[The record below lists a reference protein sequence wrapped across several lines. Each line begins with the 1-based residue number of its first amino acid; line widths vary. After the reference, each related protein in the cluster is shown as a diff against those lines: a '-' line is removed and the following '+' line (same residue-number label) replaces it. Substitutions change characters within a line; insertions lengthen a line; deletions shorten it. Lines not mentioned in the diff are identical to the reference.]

1 MKFYLIVAK
10 GKHKGM
16 PIEIKVDLFLIG
28 TRRVCQLHSTSP
40 GIGEE
45 HCALVTRDR
54 KVFVQDLRSGYPTRL
69 NQAVIPAGDE
79 WPAHARDILS
89 VGPLE
94 FMIQMREKPL
104 SQRDLEEWAA
114 KCLDVT
120 SEQELLD
127 DTLEDDYRPPTDAAQ
142 AAAAIIDR
150 LQVQR
155 GLVMGRLRIGR
166 DAGVTTV
173 RFHDYYLVEEAE
185 IAMIRR
191 ELLEHLARPNLRVLL
206 DFKNI
211 VRMSTAGANML
222 LQLAAALGQHHGL
235 LPRPPRSQGHPGS
248 PRPARPHLPRQT
260 HRPGHEVVKARISTC
275 RVSQSSSQPRP
286 CAAGRGG
293 CRRRT

>member
-222 LQLAAALGQHHGL
+222 HEFCNWLRPWGSTMAFCRVRPDLKDILEALG
-235 LPRPPRSQGHPGS
+235 LPAPIFPD
-248 PRPARPHLPRQT
+248 
-260 HRPGHEVVKARISTC
+260 K
-275 RVSQSSSQPRP
+275 
-286 CAAGRGG
+286 
-293 CRRRT
+293 RTALATKW

>member
-28 TRRVCQLHSTSP
+28 TQRVCQLHSTSP
-40 GIGEE
+40 GIGAE

-54 KVFVQDLRSGYPTRL
+54 KVFVQDLRSGYPTRI
-69 NQAVIPAGDE
+69 NSAVIPAGEE
-79 WPAHARDILS
+79 WPAHAGDLLE

-94 FMIQMREKPL
+94 FMIQMREKAL
-104 SQRDLEEWAA
+104 SQKDMEEWAA

-120 SEQELLD
+120 SEKELLD
-127 DTLEDDYRPPTDAAQ
+127 DTLEDSYRTPTDASQ

-173 RFHDYYLVEEAE
+173 RFNDYYLVDEAE
-185 IAMIRR
+185 VGFVKR
-191 ELLEHLARPNLRVLL
+191 ELLEYLARPNLRVLL
-206 DFKNI
+206 DLKN
-211 VRMSTAGANML
+211 VRRMSTAGANML
-222 LQLAAALGQHHGL
+222 HDFYAWLRPWGSTMAFCRVRRDLQDILNALGLQA
-235 LPRPPRSQGHPGS
+235 PIFPDKRKAIA
-248 PRPARPHLPRQT
+248 ARW
-260 HRPGHEVVKARISTC
+260 
-275 RVSQSSSQPRP
+275 
-286 CAAGRGG
+286 
-293 CRRRT
+293 